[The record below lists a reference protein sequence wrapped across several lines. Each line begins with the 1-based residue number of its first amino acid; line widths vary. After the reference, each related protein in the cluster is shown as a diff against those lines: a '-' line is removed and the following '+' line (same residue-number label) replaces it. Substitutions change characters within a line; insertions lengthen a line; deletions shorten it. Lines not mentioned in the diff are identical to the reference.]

1 MASMYPNLHK
11 IARQKIGIIATSVPS
26 ECLFSIACA
35 TLSKIRNRLQGKR
48 ISKLVFMNLLE
59 AEDWC

>member
-26 ECLFSIACA
+26 ERLFSKAGA
-35 TLSKIRNRLQGKR
+35 TLSKTRNRLQGKR
-48 ISKLVFMNLLE
+48 MSKLVFMSSLE
-59 AEDWC
+59 EDCF